1 MLFTKCKKF
10 ILNEGMLNFM
20 FMSEFKDSENKLMK
34 FFSVSLSNV
43 ADLKCYGQRQQPIS
57 CDCDKL

>member
-1 MLFTKCKKF
+1 MLFSKCKKF
-10 ILNEGMLNFM
+10 ILNEDML
-20 FMSEFKDSENKLMK
+20 MSEFKDSENKLMK